1 MRAGGPLPVVQG
13 KATWPGN
20 VHAGSE
26 ERGYDLSL
34 DDGLFDDAV
43 DLVGSDATVPDRL
56 PHRSIDLKKG
66 R

>member
-1 MRAGGPLPVVQG
+1 MRAGGPLPIVQG
-13 KATWPGN
+13 KATWLGN

-43 DLVGSDATVPDRL
+43 NLVRSDATVPDRL
-56 PHRSIDLKKG
+56 PRRSIDLKKG